1 MKIKEVSKITGLTIR
16 TLHHYDKI
24 GLLKPK
30 TNNNGYRIY
39 DESLVDKLFEI
50 IFLKNI
56 GLSLDYIKNI
66 INNENYDKISALKN
80 QRALLIQKR
89 NQIDDLIKTIDNNLI
104 GGNVMAK
111 KYNNE
116 ILENKDKYQT
126 ETKRIWGNTNEY
138 KEYKQ
143 KTKHYTKEKW
153 NDSINMSTSI
163 LQEFSN
169 IKNNRPESEIAQEL
183 VKRWQEHIS
192 NSYYTC
198 SDEIL
203 LNLSVMYTEDIRF
216 MKNIDKNGE
225 GTAKFIRDAIE
236 FYINNLQK

>member
-1 MKIKEVSKITGLTIR
+1 MT
-16 TLHHYDKI
+16 
-24 GLLKPK
+24 
-30 TNNNGYRIY
+30 
-39 DESLVDKLFEI
+39 
-50 IFLKNI
+50 
-56 GLSLDYIKNI
+56 
-66 INNENYDKISALKN
+66 
-80 QRALLIQKR
+80 
-89 NQIDDLIKTIDNNLI
+89 
-104 GGNVMAK
+104 K

-116 ILENKDKYQT
+116 ILENKDKYQK
-126 ETKRIWGNTNEY
+126 ETKQIWANTNEY

-153 NDSINMSTSI
+153 NNSINMSTSI

-236 FYINNLQK
+236 FYVNNLQK